1 MSMKLKVVVE
11 RGADGYHVAH
21 CPSLKGCW
29 SQGRTQ
35 AEAMVNLKEAI
46 LLYLDD
52 GAKKFKPTSK
62 QKVLSLAV

>member
-1 MSMKLKVVVE
+1 MPMNLKVVVE
-11 RGADGYHVAH
+11 RGTDGHHVAH

-35 AEAMVNLKEAI
+35 AEAVVNLKEAI